1 MVHYIRKGRGLP
13 SVRLLPPVCNLGGAL
28 GYPDGKSNGRT
39 AKSNPTLR
47 ETTIWL
53 PYFFSENA
61 FFFRFLTLSPA
72 KQPIHTKQKK
82 KPKNAFPPYIRRNRK
97 EKGGKTVSSCSVI
110 DDNGVCGGCVAVY
123 NNSTK
128 KAVPL
133 VLSEK

>member
-1 MVHYIRKGRGLP
+1 MLNASASVVIVYTQCLAKKVGRNI
-13 SVRLLPPVCNLGGAL
+13 SQN
-28 GYPDGKSNGRT
+28 SSIINRT

-82 KPKNAFPPYIRRNRK
+82 KPKNAFSPYIRRNRK